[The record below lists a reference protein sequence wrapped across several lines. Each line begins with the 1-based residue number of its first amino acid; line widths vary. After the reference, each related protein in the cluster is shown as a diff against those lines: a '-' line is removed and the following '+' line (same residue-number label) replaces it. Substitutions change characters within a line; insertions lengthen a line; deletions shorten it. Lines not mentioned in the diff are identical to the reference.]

1 MRLLRILVVDDEPN
15 MVKFL
20 ASNLRVA
27 GFDVLSA
34 MEGEEALLLA
44 QDENLD
50 LIILDLMLPGIDGF
64 EVCCR
69 LRSFSEVPVIV
80 LSAKGEETDKVNAL
94 NRGAD
99 DYLTKPFGVEEL
111 LARVRAVLRRAKREG
126 LDTGARFLLKGGV
139 VLDPDSRQV
148 TVMGRKTK
156 LTRTEFDLLHYLMRH
171 AGKVVTHNALLS
183 EVWGPE
189 YHNQTEYLRV
199 YVGRLRHKI
208 EQDPANPSY
217 LLTEPGVG
225 YVFSVD
231 STGT

>member
-1 MRLLRILVVDDEPN
+1 VRLLRILVVDDEPN